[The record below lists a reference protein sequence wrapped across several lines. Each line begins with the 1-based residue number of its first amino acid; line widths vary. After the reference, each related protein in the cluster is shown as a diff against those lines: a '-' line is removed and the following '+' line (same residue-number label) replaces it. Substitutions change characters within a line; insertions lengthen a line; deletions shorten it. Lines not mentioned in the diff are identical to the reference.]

1 MESAAQKNLSTSL
14 TGELDCMKTEYN
26 ESLRQSQEGDTSA
39 ASRAIDLQSQIAQI
53 RSLIKESDQAS
64 VTAEVREY
72 EEKAQQEEKQYKKF
86 IDEKQAK
93 ESDESKDSALMF
105 LNDDSNDHKDKLPA
119 VSTQVANL
127 SSSQLAG
134 KTNTYETTEEKTTDK
149 PVSSSGQTST

>member
-1 MESAAQKNLSTSL
+1 
-14 TGELDCMKTEYN
+14 
-26 ESLRQSQEGDTSA
+26 
-39 ASRAIDLQSQIAQI
+39 
-53 RSLIKESDQAS
+53 
-64 VTAEVREY
+64 
-72 EEKAQQEEKQYKKF
+72 
-86 IDEKQAK
+86 
-93 ESDESKDSALMF
+93 MF